1 MEALNRSADNFN
13 PEVHFDQET
22 GSLSI
27 KGKSIPLNVDDFFQ
41 EVIPWLEMYETQ
53 PHNPTKLEIDLKYL
67 NGQSIRT
74 LLAILMKM
82 KAINESGSEV
92 KVMWTVP
99 DGAEDLLELSQEIL
113 EDLQL
118 SSNPRSN

>member
-41 EVIPWLEMYETQ
+41 EVITWLEMYETQ

-82 KAINESGSEV
+82 KAINDSGSEV